1 MVLVTGLCAKGG
13 SDLDLD
19 MDCFG
24 VGVGKPV
31 ADLTWSMRLFVNVF
45 STPGCLSIEGA
56 LHAVA
61 LTLGGRPFRDM
72 IYSDSVHADLII
84 WSSDV
89 VVSLLTGCIQLFAPA

>member
-1 MVLVTGLCAKGG
+1 MLVTGLCAKGG

-24 VGVGKPV
+24 VGVGRPV
-31 ADLTWSMRLFVNVF
+31 AGLNVEYAIVVNVF
-45 STPGCLSIEGA
+45 STPGCLSIEGV
-56 LHAVA
+56 LHPVA
-61 LTLGGRPFRDM
+61 LSLGESPFRDM